1 MSPAAFCTFP
11 RTRVWELFKCCP
23 SLAFDVTWLAATEE
37 RILDE
42 NLLSVGRRSAEERVA
57 YYLLNLY
64 VRADDIG
71 LVTEGRV
78 RFPFTQQHLADAIG
92 LSLVHTNKTLKRL
105 ARSGLIQWE
114 HRLVLSA
121 GYCRPRRDRRNSIS
135 TRPRKRPLL

>member
-1 MSPAAFCTFP
+1 M
-11 RTRVWELFKCCP
+11 
-23 SLAFDVTWLAATEE
+23 
-37 RILDE
+37 
-42 NLLSVGRRSAEERVA
+42 A

-105 ARSGLIQWE
+105 GRSGQIQWE
-114 HRLVLSA
+114 HGWFSA
-121 GYCRPRRDRRNSIS
+121 RVSPPWPRSRASIS
-135 TRPRKRPLL
+135 GATETPAA